1 MDPSEGRSDG
11 GGLAAWPP
19 FYCLLDGTNVR
30 RPSWTSRAKYRCSC
44 SEQKS
49 SPNLYCSV
57 KGPRKKQ
64 RQHRCGFDEGHFFC
78 EPAVMG
84 GSGGGGGPEPMEVRS
99 ERKKQS
105 GVSEWNTPKR
115 YLN

>member
-11 GGLAAWPP
+11 GGLVAWPP
-19 FYCLLDGTNVR
+19 FYCLLDGTMFVDHPG
-30 RPSWTSRAKYRCSC
+30 RPGPNIDVHVPSRNRAPTFTVPLKGHARNN
-44 SEQKS
+44 S
-49 SPNLYCSV
+49 STAADST
-57 KGPRKKQ
+57 KDIS
-64 RQHRCGFDEGHFFC
+64 F
-78 EPAVMG
+78 A
-84 GSGGGGGPEPMEVRS
+84 SPEPMEVRS